1 MSNPSEDHNNWQE
14 MLRAIL
20 GPQAAEEVIAALNA
34 QGINPEAQLQGMLT
48 PENMQLITGQIQQL
62 LGASGEGPVNW
73 KIAEK
78 VARDTIASRHL
89 DRLTGAAGDAARQ
102 ALSTASL
109 WLDAASEIDPTT
121 GPNMAWTRLDWVAHA
136 LPTFRRLFEPLG
148 ANISRA
154 FKEAVAEH
162 IGELPEQLTG
172 FVQLPG
178 GIGIPG
184 GGAEAMIE
192 KMLAALLGMQYGGA
206 LAELAVGSFGST
218 DTGIPFLEGSSAALV
233 PANIADFS
241 AGLEVPESEVL
252 AYVAVREVA
261 AARLY
266 TRVPWLRPRLLD
278 TVAEFARGIDINT
291 DAIEEQVRNMN
302 FANPNEI
309 TEIDLSDV
317 FALELTQPQQDAIA
331 RLEHLLSLIE
341 GWVSEVSACAV
352 APHLP
357 NAVALREMFARRY
370 ATDNPARHVWQAQ
383 MGVPLAPRMMR
394 ESVAF
399 WQLANRKLDITQR
412 DHLWS
417 HPDLLP
423 TPEVLANP
431 EDFFTANPA
440 EIESELDSFLED
452 LFAGDTGASAPH
464 EPKFGEEDDAGGPNT
479 GENTD

>member
-1 MSNPSEDHNNWQE
+1 MSNPSEDRNWQE

-20 GPQAAEEVIAALNA
+20 GPQAADEVIAALNA
-34 QGINPEAQLQGMLT
+34 QGIDPEAQFQGMLT
-48 PENMQLITGQIQQL
+48 PENMQVITAQIQSL
-62 LGASGEGPVNW
+62 LGSAGDGPVNW

-78 VARDTIASRHL
+78 VARDTVSTRHL
-89 DRLTGAAGDAARQ
+89 DRLTGAEGDVARA

-109 WLDAASEIDPTT
+109 WLDAATAIDPTT

-136 LPTFRRLFEPLG
+136 LPTFRRIFEPIGKNL
-148 ANISRA
+148 SRA
-154 FKEAVAEH
+154 FKEAVTEQIAD
-162 IGELPEQLTG
+162 LPEQMLG
-172 FVQLPG
+172 MLQLPG
-178 GIGIPG
+178 GA
-184 GGAEAMIE
+184 GGASGGVEALIGN
-192 KMLAALLGMQYGGA
+192 MLAALLGMQYGGA

-233 PANIADFS
+233 PTNIAEFGD
-241 AGLEVPESEVL
+241 GLDVEKSEVL
-252 AYVAVREVA
+252 AYVAVRETA

-278 TVAEFARGIDINT
+278 TVAEFASGIDINT

-317 FALELTQPQQDAIA
+317 FAIELTKPQQDAIA

-341 GWVSEVSACAV
+341 GWVSEVSARAV

-399 WQLANRKLDITQR
+399 WRLAGQKMDIEQR

-423 TPEVLANP
+423 TPQALENP
-431 EDFFTANPA
+431 EEFFAGST
-440 EIESELDSFLED
+440 EKIESELDSFLAD
-452 LFAGDTGASAPH
+452 LFSGDADDSAPH
-464 EPKFGEEDDAGGPNT
+464 EPKFGEDGETDAGTN
-479 GENTD
+479 